1 MRPSTASRPNAR
13 MARLFVHNLT
23 ALDFAYLDG
32 ERGLLGESWRVHV
45 ELTGGLDEQGMVLDF
60 AAVKKGVKQTLDK
73 HFDHRLLVPY
83 RHPNLVVEQQ
93 GDECLLEFRLTD
105 GSAIRHRSPSQALA
119 LLDAPKIDVTSVV
132 TAARQLLRTQL
143 PGNVTE
149 LTLTLEPETIDGP
162 YFHYAHGLKHHA
174 GNCQRIAHGHR
185 SKVQIYRNG
194 QRAPE
199 LESEWSRRWRD
210 IYIATREDV
219 LTNTAANLDTL
230 CVGYVAAQGT
240 FRLDLPA
247 GRCYLVDGDST
258 IENLAQHLAE
268 VVARE
273 HLGDTIRARVF
284 EGIDKGADGEAIA
297 GV

>member
-1 MRPSTASRPNAR
+1 

-45 ELTGGLDEQGMVLDF
+45 ELAGSLDGQGMVLDF
-60 AAVKKGVKQTLDK
+60 AAVKKGVKQTLDR
-73 HFDHRLLVPY
+73 HFDHRLLVPCG
-83 RHPNLVVEQQ
+83 HPNLVVEQQ
-93 GDECLLEFRLTD
+93 GDDCLLEFRLSD

-119 LLDAPKIDVTSVV
+119 FVDAPKIDVTSVV
-132 TAARQLLRTQL
+132 TSARQLLQPQL

-149 LTLTLEPETIDGP
+149 LTLALEPESIDGP

-185 SKVQIYRNG
+185 SRLQIYRNG

-199 LESEWSRRWRD
+199 LETEWANRWRD

-219 LTNTAANLDTL
+219 LADTAADPDVL
-230 CVGYVAAQGT
+230 CVGYVAAQGA

-247 GRCYLVDGDST
+247 RRCYLVDGDST

-268 VVARE
+268 IVARK

-297 GV
+297 SV